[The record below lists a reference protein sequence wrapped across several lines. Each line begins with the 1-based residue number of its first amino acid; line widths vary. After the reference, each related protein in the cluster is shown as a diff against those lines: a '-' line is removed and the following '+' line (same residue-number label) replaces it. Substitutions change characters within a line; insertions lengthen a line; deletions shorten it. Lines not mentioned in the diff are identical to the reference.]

1 MIIVAVVII
10 FVIIIIGKHK
20 SACACFGAVYG
31 SI

>member
-10 FVIIIIGKHK
+10 FVIIIGKHK